1 MPMAVGVIETLGFPA
16 VLAAAD
22 AMVKS
27 AAVTLVYYGQAESA
41 RLLVAVR
48 GQVAEVRRAVEAG
61 IAAGEEAYGGQV
73 ITHYIVSQSSGE
85 CGNHFAHPLYR
96 NIRRIPCF
104 LTKFAIKIRNEAS
117 YN

>member
-48 GQVAEVRRAVEAG
+48 GQVAEVKRAVEAG
-61 IAAGEEAYGGQV
+61 IAAGEQAHGGEV
-73 ITHYIVSQSSGE
+73 ITHYIVPNPPDNVE
-85 CGNHFAHPLYR
+85 AILPIHFTEKSEPFR
-96 NIRRIPCF
+96 MF
-104 LTKFAIKIRNEAS
+104 
-117 YN
+117 

>member
-48 GQVAEVRRAVEAG
+48 GQVAEVKRAVEAG
-61 IAAGEEAYGGQV
+61 IEAGEQAHGGQV
-73 ITHYIVSQSSGE
+73 ITHYIVPNPPANVE
-85 CGNHFAHPLYR
+85 DILPIHFTSKSEPF
-96 NIRRIPCF
+96 RIF
-104 LTKFAIKIRNEAS
+104 
-117 YN
+117 

>member
-48 GQVAEVRRAVEAG
+48 GQVAEVKRAVEAG
-61 IAAGEEAYGGQV
+61 IEAGEQAYGGEV
-73 ITHYIVSQSSGE
+73 ITHYIVPNPPANVE
-85 CGNHFAHPLYR
+85 DILPIHFTSKSEPFRA
-96 NIRRIPCF
+96 F
-104 LTKFAIKIRNEAS
+104 
-117 YN
+117 